1 MTFLNPFVLFGLAA
15 AAIPILLHLL
25 NLRKLKTVEFS
36 TLRFL
41 KELQKTSIRKLKTQQ
56 IILLILRTLIV
67 IFSVLAFSRPTIKST
82 LPSIGTHAK
91 SSIIIVLD
99 NSLSMD
105 ITDEDGNRFSKAKKL
120 TSEILGALEEGDEMA
135 FIPLSSLIKNRKRSF
150 SRNFAWLKEEIDQC
164 SVNPATASLD
174 DGLRAAQGLLD
185 ASLHVN
191 KEIYI
196 LTDLQQQ
203 EIHSL
208 EIDSIKLFDD
218 KTSVFLLPSSESNN
232 SIDQNISID
241 TAIFISRVY
250 AKDKPV
256 ELQTKL
262 YNSSASDAKGIIVSV
277 LFNGERVAQRTVDIG
292 AGSNVHISLQG
303 IPHTTGLI
311 KGEIQIENDV
321 LESDNHRYFSFI
333 ISSAPK
339 VALIG
344 NQLETDFISLSIAPH
359 ASLLKSYSANQS
371 ASVHFEDFDLLILAT
386 TLSQTEMQ
394 RIDAYI
400 QNGGSVL
407 FFPSSTESIAVQQQF
422 FSGMGLGPII
432 FQEFSESNPGICISA
447 DRQHPILQGVFK
459 GFNSESGLGDS
470 PKIIKAL
477 CSQAGQSI
485 ISMQGGSFLNEI
497 RRGEGKAMYCAVPP
511 SPEWSSFPFTGLMPT
526 IIYRSAQYLSA
537 KEVFTLE
544 KTAGQEA
551 IIVIP
556 TKSSASSI
564 FTIID
569 PNGFESD
576 MQAADLPGGMSLQF
590 GKPEITGVYGVFSKD
605 KNPITSLIVNQSSKE
620 GHLIYKNLQESMS
633 ALKKRL
639 NHPESLLL
647 LNKNES
653 IANSVAKARIGTELW
668 RFFILLAL
676 LCAITEMIV
685 AKLAG
690 RKASPVI

>member
-25 NLRKLKTVEFS
+25 NLRKLKTIDFS

-41 KELQKTSIRKLKTQQ
+41 KELQKTSIRKLKAQQ

-91 SSIIIVLD
+91 SSIIVVLD

-105 ITDEDGNRFSKAKKL
+105 ITDEDGNRFSKAKKI

-150 SRNFAWLKEEIDQC
+150 SRNFAWLKEEIDHC
-164 SVNPATASLD
+164 SVNPATASLN

-208 EIDSIKLFDD
+208 ELDSIKLFDD
-218 KTSVFLLPSSESNN
+218 KTSVFLLPSLESKN

-262 YNSSASDAKGIIVSV
+262 YNSSVTDAKGIIVSV

-292 AGSNVHISLQG
+292 AGSYINVSLQG

-459 GFNSESGLGDS
+459 GFNSENGLGDS
-470 PKIIKAL
+470 PKIMKAL
-477 CSQAGQSI
+477 CTQAGQSI

-497 RRGEGKAMYCAVPP
+497 RRGEGKVMYCAVPP
-511 SPEWSSFPFTGLMPT
+511 SPAWSSFPFTGLMPT

-551 IIVIP
+551 IILIP

-564 FTIID
+564 FTIKD
-569 PNGFESD
+569 PNGIESD

-590 GKPEITGVYGVFSKD
+590 GKPEMTGVYGVFSKD

-620 GHLIYKNLQESMS
+620 GHLIYKNVQESMP

-639 NHPESLLL
+639 NYPESLIV
-647 LNKNES
+647 LNKNAS

>member
-25 NLRKLKTVEFS
+25 NLRKLKTIDFS

-41 KELQKTSIRKLKTQQ
+41 KELQKTSIRKLKAQQ

-91 SSIIIVLD
+91 SSIIVVLD

-150 SRNFAWLKEEIDQC
+150 SRNFAWLKEEIDHC
-164 SVNPATASLD
+164 SVNPATATLN

-208 EIDSIKLFDD
+208 ELDSIKLFDD
-218 KTSVFLLPSSESNN
+218 KTSVFLLPSLESKN

-262 YNSSASDAKGIIVSV
+262 YNSSVTDAKGIIVSV

-292 AGSNVHISLQG
+292 AGSYINVSLQG

-359 ASLLKSYSANQS
+359 ASILKSYSANQS
-371 ASVHFEDFDLLILAT
+371 ASVHFEDFDLLILAA

-459 GFNSESGLGDS
+459 GFNSENGLGDS
-470 PKIIKAL
+470 PKIMKAL
-477 CSQAGQSI
+477 CTQAGQSI

-497 RRGEGKAMYCAVPP
+497 RRGEGKVMYCAVPP
-511 SPEWSSFPFTGLMPT
+511 SPAWSSFPFTGLMPT

-551 IIVIP
+551 IILIP

-564 FTIID
+564 FTIKD
-569 PNGFESD
+569 PNGIESD

-590 GKPEITGVYGVFSKD
+590 GKPEMTGVYGVFSKY

-620 GHLIYKNLQESMS
+620 GHLIYKNVQESMP

-639 NHPESLLL
+639 NYPESLIL

>member
-56 IILLILRTLIV
+56 IILLILRTFIV
-67 IFSVLAFSRPTIKST
+67 IFSVLAFSRPTVKST

-150 SRNFAWLKEEIDQC
+150 SRNFAWLKEEIDHC
-164 SVNPATASLD
+164 SVNPATASLN

-208 EIDSIKLFDD
+208 ELDSIKLFDD
-218 KTSVFLLPSSESNN
+218 KTSVFLLPALESKN

-262 YNSSASDAKGIIVSV
+262 YNSSVTDAKGIIVSV

-292 AGSNVHISLQG
+292 AGSYINVSLQG

-344 NQLETDFISLSIAPH
+344 NQLETDFISISIAPH

-400 QNGGSVL
+400 QNGGSVM

-497 RRGEGKAMYCAVPP
+497 RRGEGKVMYCAVPP
-511 SPEWSSFPFTGLMPT
+511 SPAWSSFPFTGLMPT

-551 IIVIP
+551 IILIP

-564 FTIID
+564 FTIKD

-590 GKPEITGVYGVFSKD
+590 GKPEMTGVYGVFSKD

-639 NHPESLLL
+639 NHPESLLV

>member
-25 NLRKLKTVEFS
+25 NLRKLKTIDYS

-41 KELQKTSIRKLKTQQ
+41 KELQKTSIRKLKAQQ

-91 SSIIIVLD
+91 SSIIVVLD

-164 SVNPATASLD
+164 SVNPATASLN

-208 EIDSIKLFDD
+208 ELDSIKLFDD

-262 YNSSASDAKGIIVSV
+262 YNSSARDAKGIIVSV

-292 AGSNVHISLQG
+292 AGSYINVSLQG

-497 RRGEGKAMYCAVPP
+497 RRGEGKVMYCAVPP
-511 SPEWSSFPFTGLMPT
+511 SPAWSSFPFTGLMPT

-551 IIVIP
+551 IILIP

-564 FTIID
+564 FTIKD

-590 GKPEITGVYGVFSKD
+590 GKPEMTGVYGVFSKD

-639 NHPESLLL
+639 NHPESLLV

>member
-25 NLRKLKTVEFS
+25 NLRKLKTIDFS

-41 KELQKTSIRKLKTQQ
+41 KELQKTSIRKLKAQQ

-91 SSIIIVLD
+91 SSIIVVLD

-150 SRNFAWLKEEIDQC
+150 SRNFAWLKEEIDHC
-164 SVNPATASLD
+164 SVNPATATLN

-208 EIDSIKLFDD
+208 ELDSIKLFDD
-218 KTSVFLLPSSESNN
+218 KTSVFLLPSLESKN

-262 YNSSASDAKGIIVSV
+262 YNSSVTDAKGIIVSV
-277 LFNGERVAQRTVDIG
+277 LFNGERGAQRTVDIG
-292 AGSNVHISLQG
+292 AGSYINVSLQG

-344 NQLETDFISLSIAPH
+344 NQLETDFISISIAPH

-400 QNGGSVL
+400 QNGGSVM

-432 FQEFSESNPGICISA
+432 FQEFSESNPGICINA

-470 PKIIKAL
+470 PKIMKAL
-477 CSQAGQSI
+477 CTQAGQSI

-497 RRGEGKAMYCAVPP
+497 RRGEGKVMYCAVPP
-511 SPEWSSFPFTGLMPT
+511 SPAWSSFPFTGLMPT

-551 IIVIP
+551 IILIP

-564 FTIID
+564 FTIKD
-569 PNGFESD
+569 PNGIESD

-590 GKPEITGVYGVFSKD
+590 GKPEMTGVYGVFSKD

-620 GHLIYKNLQESMS
+620 GHLIYKNVQESMP

-639 NHPESLLL
+639 NYPESLIV

>member
-25 NLRKLKTVEFS
+25 NLRKLKTIDFS

-41 KELQKTSIRKLKTQQ
+41 KELQKTSIRKLKAQQ

-91 SSIIIVLD
+91 SSIIVVLD

-150 SRNFAWLKEEIDQC
+150 SRNFAWLKEEIDHC
-164 SVNPATASLD
+164 SVNPATATLN

-208 EIDSIKLFDD
+208 ELDSIKLFDD
-218 KTSVFLLPSSESNN
+218 KTSVFLLPSLESKN

-256 ELQTKL
+256 ELRTKL
-262 YNSSASDAKGIIVSV
+262 YNSSVTDAKGIIVSV

-292 AGSNVHISLQG
+292 AGSYINVSLQG

-333 ISSAPK
+333 ISSAPR

-359 ASLLKSYSANQS
+359 ASILKSYSANQS
-371 ASVHFEDFDLLILAT
+371 ASVHFEDFDLLILAA

-470 PKIIKAL
+470 PKIMKAL
-477 CSQAGQSI
+477 CTQAGQSI

-497 RRGEGKAMYCAVPP
+497 RRGEGKVMYCAVPP
-511 SPEWSSFPFTGLMPT
+511 SPAWSSFPFTGLMPT

-551 IIVIP
+551 IILIP

-564 FTIID
+564 FTIKD
-569 PNGFESD
+569 PNGIESD

-590 GKPEITGVYGVFSKD
+590 GKPEMTGVYGVFSKD

-620 GHLIYKNLQESMS
+620 GHLIYKNVQESMP

-639 NHPESLLL
+639 NYPESLIV

>member
-67 IFSVLAFSRPTIKST
+67 IFSVLAFSRPTVKST

-164 SVNPATASLD
+164 SVNPATASLN

-208 EIDSIKLFDD
+208 ELDSIKLFDD

-262 YNSSASDAKGIIVSV
+262 YNSSVSDAKGIIVSV

-292 AGSNVHISLQG
+292 AGSNVNISLQG

-497 RRGEGKAMYCAVPP
+497 RRGEGKVMYCAVPP
-511 SPEWSSFPFTGLMPT
+511 SPAWSSFPFTGLMPT

-551 IIVIP
+551 IILIP

-564 FTIID
+564 FTIKD

-590 GKPEITGVYGVFSKD
+590 GKPEMTGVYGVFSKD

-620 GHLIYKNLQESMS
+620 GHLIYKNVQESMP

-639 NHPESLLL
+639 NYPESLIV

>member
-25 NLRKLKTVEFS
+25 NLRKLKTIDFS

-41 KELQKTSIRKLKTQQ
+41 KELQKTSIRKLKAQQ

-91 SSIIIVLD
+91 SSIIVVLD

-150 SRNFAWLKEEIDQC
+150 SRNFAWLKEEIDHC
-164 SVNPATASLD
+164 SVNPATATLN

-208 EIDSIKLFDD
+208 ELDSIKLFDD
-218 KTSVFLLPSSESNN
+218 KTSVFLLPSLESKN

-262 YNSSASDAKGIIVSV
+262 YNSSVTDAKGIIVSV

-292 AGSNVHISLQG
+292 AGSYINVSLQG

-359 ASLLKSYSANQS
+359 ASILKSYSANQS
-371 ASVHFEDFDLLILAT
+371 ASVHFEDFDLLILAA

-459 GFNSESGLGDS
+459 GFNSENGLGDS
-470 PKIIKAL
+470 PKIMKAL
-477 CSQAGQSI
+477 CTQAGQSI

-497 RRGEGKAMYCAVPP
+497 RRGEGKVMYCAVPP
-511 SPEWSSFPFTGLMPT
+511 SPAWSSFPFTGLMPT

-551 IIVIP
+551 IILIP

-564 FTIID
+564 FTIKD
-569 PNGFESD
+569 PNGIESD

-590 GKPEITGVYGVFSKD
+590 GKPEMTGVYGVFSKD

-620 GHLIYKNLQESMS
+620 GHLIYKNVQESMP

-639 NHPESLLL
+639 NYPESLIV
-647 LNKNES
+647 LNKNAS

>member
-25 NLRKLKTVEFS
+25 NLRKLKTIDFS

-41 KELQKTSIRKLKTQQ
+41 KELQKTSIRKLKAQQ

-91 SSIIIVLD
+91 SSIIVVLD

-150 SRNFAWLKEEIDQC
+150 SRNFAWLKEEIDHC
-164 SVNPATASLD
+164 SVNPATASLN

-208 EIDSIKLFDD
+208 ELDSIKLFDD
-218 KTSVFLLPSSESNN
+218 KTSVFLLPSLESKN

-262 YNSSASDAKGIIVSV
+262 YNSSVTDAKGIIVSV

-292 AGSNVHISLQG
+292 AGSNVNISLQG

-371 ASVHFEDFDLLILAT
+371 ASVHFEDFDLLILAA

-497 RRGEGKAMYCAVPP
+497 RRGEGKVMYCAVPP
-511 SPEWSSFPFTGLMPT
+511 SPAWSSFPFTGLMPT

-551 IIVIP
+551 IILIP

-564 FTIID
+564 FTIKD

-590 GKPEITGVYGVFSKD
+590 GKPEMTGVYGVFSKD

-639 NHPESLLL
+639 NHPESLLV

>member
-91 SSIIIVLD
+91 SSIIVVLD

-174 DGLRAAQGLLD
+174 DGLRSAQGLLD

-277 LFNGERVAQRTVDIG
+277 LFNGERVAQRTVDIA

-564 FTIID
+564 FTIKD

-590 GKPEITGVYGVFSKD
+590 GKPEMTGVYGVFSKD

-676 LCAITEMIV
+676 FCAITEMIV

>member
-25 NLRKLKTVEFS
+25 NLRKLKTIDFS

-41 KELQKTSIRKLKTQQ
+41 KELQKTSIRKLKAQQ

-91 SSIIIVLD
+91 SSIIVVLD

-150 SRNFAWLKEEIDQC
+150 SRNFAWLKEEIDHC
-164 SVNPATASLD
+164 SVNPATASLN

-208 EIDSIKLFDD
+208 ELDSIKLFDD

-262 YNSSASDAKGIIVSV
+262 YNSSVTDAKGIIVSV

-292 AGSNVHISLQG
+292 AGSYINVSLQG

-344 NQLETDFISLSIAPH
+344 NQLETDFISISIAPH

-477 CSQAGQSI
+477 CTQAGQSI

-497 RRGEGKAMYCAVPP
+497 RRGEGKVMYCAVPP
-511 SPEWSSFPFTGLMPT
+511 SPAWSSFPFTGLMPT

-551 IIVIP
+551 IILIP

-564 FTIID
+564 FTIKD

-590 GKPEITGVYGVFSKD
+590 GKPEMTGVYGVFSKD

-620 GHLIYKNLQESMS
+620 GHLIYKNVQESMP

-639 NHPESLLL
+639 NYPESLIV

>member
-25 NLRKLKTVEFS
+25 NLRKLKTIDFS

-41 KELQKTSIRKLKTQQ
+41 KELQKTSIRKLKAQQ

-91 SSIIIVLD
+91 SSIIVVLD

-150 SRNFAWLKEEIDQC
+150 SRNFAWLKEEIDHC
-164 SVNPATASLD
+164 SVNPATASLN

-208 EIDSIKLFDD
+208 ELDSIKLFDD

-292 AGSNVHISLQG
+292 AGSYINVSLQG

-497 RRGEGKAMYCAVPP
+497 RRGEGKVMYCAVPP
-511 SPEWSSFPFTGLMPT
+511 SPAWSSFPFTGLMPT

-551 IIVIP
+551 IILIP

-564 FTIID
+564 FTIKD

-590 GKPEITGVYGVFSKD
+590 GKPEMTGVYGVFSKD

-620 GHLIYKNLQESMS
+620 GHLIYKNVQESMP

-639 NHPESLLL
+639 NYPESLIV

>member
-25 NLRKLKTVEFS
+25 NLRKLKTIDFS

-41 KELQKTSIRKLKTQQ
+41 KELQKTSIRKLKAQQ

-91 SSIIIVLD
+91 SSIIVVLD

-150 SRNFAWLKEEIDQC
+150 SRNFAWLKEEIDHC
-164 SVNPATASLD
+164 SVNPATATLN

-185 ASLHVN
+185 ASLHIN

-208 EIDSIKLFDD
+208 ELDSIKLFDD
-218 KTSVFLLPSSESNN
+218 KTSVFLLPSLESKN

-262 YNSSASDAKGIIVSV
+262 YNSSVTDAKGIIVSV

-292 AGSNVHISLQG
+292 AGSYINVSLQG

-333 ISSAPK
+333 ISSAPR

-359 ASLLKSYSANQS
+359 ASILKSYSANQS

-470 PKIIKAL
+470 PKIMKAL
-477 CSQAGQSI
+477 CTQAGQSI

-497 RRGEGKAMYCAVPP
+497 RRGEGKVMYCAVPP
-511 SPEWSSFPFTGLMPT
+511 SPAWSSFPFTGLMPT

-551 IIVIP
+551 IILIP

-564 FTIID
+564 FTIKD
-569 PNGFESD
+569 PNGIESD

-590 GKPEITGVYGVFSKD
+590 GKPEMTGVYGVFSKD

-620 GHLIYKNLQESMS
+620 GHLIYKNVQESMP

-639 NHPESLLL
+639 NYPESLIV

>member
-25 NLRKLKTVEFS
+25 NLRKLKTMDFS

-120 TSEILGALEEGDEMA
+120 TSEILGALEEGDELA

-174 DGLRAAQGLLD
+174 DGLRAAQGLFD

-196 LTDLQQQ
+196 FTDLQQQ
-203 EIHSL
+203 EIHSIEL
-208 EIDSIKLFDD
+208 DSIKLFDD

-262 YNSSASDAKGIIVSV
+262 YNSSVSDAKGIIVSV

-292 AGSNVHISLQG
+292 AGSYVNISLQG
-303 IPHTTGLI
+303 IPRTTGLI

-344 NQLETDFISLSIAPH
+344 SQVETDFMSLSIAPH

-371 ASVHFEDFDLLILAT
+371 ASIHFEDFDILMLST

-422 FSGMGLGPII
+422 FLSIGLGPTI

-526 IIYRSAQYLSA
+526 IIYRAAQYLSA

-544 KTAGQEA
+544 KNAGQEA
-551 IIVIP
+551 IILIP
-556 TKSSASSI
+556 NKSSASSI
-564 FTIID
+564 FTVKD

-590 GKPEITGVYGVFSKD
+590 GKPEMTGVYGVFSKD

-620 GHLIYKNLQESMS
+620 GHLIYKNPQESMV

-639 NHPESLLL
+639 NHPESLLV

-668 RFFILLAL
+668 RFFLLLAL

-690 RKASPVI
+690 RKASQVV

>member
-67 IFSVLAFSRPTIKST
+67 IFSVLAFSRPTVKST

-105 ITDEDGNRFSKAKKL
+105 ITDEDGNRFTKAKKL

-135 FIPLSSLIKNRKRSF
+135 FIPLSSLIRNRKRSF

-164 SVNPATASLD
+164 SVNPATVSLN

-208 EIDSIKLFDD
+208 ELDSIKLFDD

-292 AGSNVHISLQG
+292 AGSNVNISLQG

-344 NQLETDFISLSIAPH
+344 NQLETDFISISIAPH

-485 ISMQGGSFLNEI
+485 ISMQGGSFLNEM
-497 RRGEGKAMYCAVPP
+497 RRGDGKAMYCAVPP
-511 SPEWSSFPFTGLMPT
+511 SPAWSSFPFTGLMPT

-564 FTIID
+564 FTIKD

-590 GKPEITGVYGVFSKD
+590 GKPEMTGVYGVFSKD

-639 NHPESLLL
+639 NHPESLLV

>member
-67 IFSVLAFSRPTIKST
+67 IFSVLAFSRPTVKST

-164 SVNPATASLD
+164 SVNPATASLN

-208 EIDSIKLFDD
+208 ELDSIKLFDD

-262 YNSSASDAKGIIVSV
+262 YNSSVSDAKGIIVSV

-292 AGSNVHISLQG
+292 AGSNVNISLQG

-344 NQLETDFISLSIAPH
+344 NQLETDFISISIAPH

-497 RRGEGKAMYCAVPP
+497 RRGEGKVMYCAVPP
-511 SPEWSSFPFTGLMPT
+511 SPAWSSFPFTGLMPT

-551 IIVIP
+551 IILIP

-564 FTIID
+564 FTIKD

-590 GKPEITGVYGVFSKD
+590 GKPEMTGVYGVFSKD

-639 NHPESLLL
+639 NHPESLLV

>member
-25 NLRKLKTVEFS
+25 NLRKLKTIDFS

-41 KELQKTSIRKLKTQQ
+41 KELQKTSIRKLKAQQ

-91 SSIIIVLD
+91 SSIIVVLD

-150 SRNFAWLKEEIDQC
+150 SRNFAWLKEEIDHC
-164 SVNPATASLD
+164 SVNPATATLN

-208 EIDSIKLFDD
+208 ELDSIKLFDD
-218 KTSVFLLPSSESNN
+218 KTSVFLLPSLESKN

-262 YNSSASDAKGIIVSV
+262 YNSSVTDAKGIIVSV

-292 AGSNVHISLQG
+292 AGSYINVSLQG

-371 ASVHFEDFDLLILAT
+371 ASVHFEDFDLLILAA

-470 PKIIKAL
+470 PKIMKAL
-477 CSQAGQSI
+477 CTQAGQSI

-497 RRGEGKAMYCAVPP
+497 RRGEGKVMYCAVPP
-511 SPEWSSFPFTGLMPT
+511 SPAWSSFPFTGLMPT

-551 IIVIP
+551 IILIP

-564 FTIID
+564 FTIKD
-569 PNGFESD
+569 PNGIESD

-590 GKPEITGVYGVFSKD
+590 GKPEMTGVYGVFSKY

-620 GHLIYKNLQESMS
+620 GHLIYKNVQESMP

-639 NHPESLLL
+639 NYPESLIL

>member
-25 NLRKLKTVEFS
+25 NLRKLKTIDFS

-41 KELQKTSIRKLKTQQ
+41 KELQKTSIRKLKAQQ

-91 SSIIIVLD
+91 SSIIVVLD

-150 SRNFAWLKEEIDQC
+150 SRNFAWLKEEIDHC
-164 SVNPATASLD
+164 SVNPATASLN

-208 EIDSIKLFDD
+208 ELDSIKLFDD
-218 KTSVFLLPSSESNN
+218 KTSVFLLPSLESKN

-262 YNSSASDAKGIIVSV
+262 YNSSVTDAKGIIVSV

-292 AGSNVHISLQG
+292 AGSYINVSLQG

-371 ASVHFEDFDLLILAT
+371 ASVHFEDFDLLILAA

-459 GFNSESGLGDS
+459 GFNSENGLGDS
-470 PKIIKAL
+470 PKIMKAL
-477 CSQAGQSI
+477 CTQAGQSI

-497 RRGEGKAMYCAVPP
+497 RRGEGKVMYCAVPP
-511 SPEWSSFPFTGLMPT
+511 SPAWSSFPFTGLMPT

-551 IIVIP
+551 IILIP

-564 FTIID
+564 FTIKD
-569 PNGFESD
+569 PNGIESD

-590 GKPEITGVYGVFSKD
+590 GKPGMTGVYGVFSKD

-620 GHLIYKNLQESMS
+620 GHLIYKNVQESMP

-639 NHPESLLL
+639 NYPESLIV
-647 LNKNES
+647 LNKNAS

>member
-25 NLRKLKTVEFS
+25 NLRKLKTIDFS

-41 KELQKTSIRKLKTQQ
+41 KELQKTSIRKLKAQQ

-91 SSIIIVLD
+91 SSIIVVLD

-150 SRNFAWLKEEIDQC
+150 SRNFAWLKEEIDHC
-164 SVNPATASLD
+164 SVNPATASLN

-208 EIDSIKLFDD
+208 ELDSIKLFDD

-262 YNSSASDAKGIIVSV
+262 YNSSVSDAKGIIVSV
-277 LFNGERVAQRTVDIG
+277 LFNGERGAQRTVDIG
-292 AGSNVHISLQG
+292 AGSYINVSLQG

-344 NQLETDFISLSIAPH
+344 NQLETDFISISIAPH

-371 ASVHFEDFDLLILAT
+371 ASVHFEDFDLLILAA

-497 RRGEGKAMYCAVPP
+497 RRGEGKVMYCAVPP
-511 SPEWSSFPFTGLMPT
+511 SPAWSSFPFTGLMPT

-551 IIVIP
+551 IILIP

-564 FTIID
+564 FTIKD
-569 PNGFESD
+569 PNGIESD

-590 GKPEITGVYGVFSKD
+590 GKPEMTGVYGVFSKD

-639 NHPESLLL
+639 NHPESLLV

>member
-164 SVNPATASLD
+164 SVNPATVSLN

-277 LFNGERVAQRTVDIG
+277 LFNGERVAQRTVDIA
-292 AGSNVHISLQG
+292 AGSNVNISLQG

-576 MQAADLPGGMSLQF
+576 MQAADLTGGMSLQF

>member
-25 NLRKLKTVEFS
+25 NLRKLKTIDFS

-41 KELQKTSIRKLKTQQ
+41 KELQKTSIRKLKAQQ

-91 SSIIIVLD
+91 SSIIVVLD

-150 SRNFAWLKEEIDQC
+150 SRNFAWLKEEIDHC
-164 SVNPATASLD
+164 SVNPATATLN

-208 EIDSIKLFDD
+208 ELDSIKLFDD
-218 KTSVFLLPSSESNN
+218 KTSVFLLPSLESKN

-262 YNSSASDAKGIIVSV
+262 YNSSVTDAKGIIVSV

-292 AGSNVHISLQG
+292 AGSYINVSLQG

-333 ISSAPK
+333 ISSAPR

-470 PKIIKAL
+470 PKIMKAL
-477 CSQAGQSI
+477 CTQAGQSI

-497 RRGEGKAMYCAVPP
+497 RRGEGKVMYCAVPP
-511 SPEWSSFPFTGLMPT
+511 SPAWSSFPFTGLMPT

-551 IIVIP
+551 IILIP

-564 FTIID
+564 FTIKD
-569 PNGFESD
+569 PNGIESD

-590 GKPEITGVYGVFSKD
+590 GKPEMTGVYGVFSKD

-620 GHLIYKNLQESMS
+620 GHLIYKNVQESMP
-633 ALKKRL
+633 AFKKRL
-639 NHPESLLL
+639 NYPESLIV

>member
-25 NLRKLKTVEFS
+25 NLRKLKTIDFS

-41 KELQKTSIRKLKTQQ
+41 KELQKTSIRKLKAQQ

-91 SSIIIVLD
+91 SSIIVVLD

-150 SRNFAWLKEEIDQC
+150 SRNFAWLKEEIDHC
-164 SVNPATASLD
+164 SVNPATATLN

-208 EIDSIKLFDD
+208 ELDSIKLFDD
-218 KTSVFLLPSSESNN
+218 KTSVFLLPSLESKN

-262 YNSSASDAKGIIVSV
+262 YNSSVTDAKGIIVSV

-292 AGSNVHISLQG
+292 AGSYINVSLQG

-333 ISSAPK
+333 ISSAPR

-470 PKIIKAL
+470 PKIMKAL
-477 CSQAGQSI
+477 CTQAGQSI

-497 RRGEGKAMYCAVPP
+497 RRGEGKVMYCAVPP
-511 SPEWSSFPFTGLMPT
+511 SPAWSSFPFTGLMPT

-551 IIVIP
+551 IILIP

-564 FTIID
+564 FTIKD
-569 PNGFESD
+569 PNGIESD

-590 GKPEITGVYGVFSKD
+590 GKPEMTGVYGVFSKD

-620 GHLIYKNLQESMS
+620 GHLIYKNVQESMP

-639 NHPESLLL
+639 NYPESLIV

>member
-25 NLRKLKTVEFS
+25 NLRKLKTIDFS

-41 KELQKTSIRKLKTQQ
+41 KELQKTSIRKLKAQQ

-91 SSIIIVLD
+91 SSIIVVLD

-150 SRNFAWLKEEIDQC
+150 SRNFAWLKEEIDHC
-164 SVNPATASLD
+164 SVNPATATLN

-185 ASLHVN
+185 ASLHIN

-208 EIDSIKLFDD
+208 ELDSIKLFDD
-218 KTSVFLLPSSESNN
+218 KTSVFLLPSLESKN

-262 YNSSASDAKGIIVSV
+262 YNSSVTDAKGIIVSV

-292 AGSNVHISLQG
+292 AGSYINVSLQG

-333 ISSAPK
+333 ISSAPR

-344 NQLETDFISLSIAPH
+344 NQVETDFISLSIAPH

-470 PKIIKAL
+470 PKIMKAL
-477 CSQAGQSI
+477 CTQAGQSI

-497 RRGEGKAMYCAVPP
+497 RRGEGKVMYCAVPP
-511 SPEWSSFPFTGLMPT
+511 SPAWSSFPFTGLMPT

-551 IIVIP
+551 IILIP

-564 FTIID
+564 FTIKD
-569 PNGFESD
+569 PNGIESD

-590 GKPEITGVYGVFSKD
+590 GKPEMTGVYGVFSKD

-620 GHLIYKNLQESMS
+620 GHLIYKNVQESMP

-639 NHPESLLL
+639 NYPESLIV

>member
-25 NLRKLKTVEFS
+25 NLRKLKTIDFS

-41 KELQKTSIRKLKTQQ
+41 KELQKTSIRKLKAQQ

-91 SSIIIVLD
+91 SSIIVVLD

-150 SRNFAWLKEEIDQC
+150 SRNFAWLKEEIDHC
-164 SVNPATASLD
+164 SVNPATASLN

-208 EIDSIKLFDD
+208 ELDSIKLFDD
-218 KTSVFLLPSSESNN
+218 KTSVFLLPSLESKN

-262 YNSSASDAKGIIVSV
+262 YNSSVTDAKGIIVSV
-277 LFNGERVAQRTVDIG
+277 LFNGERVAQRTIDIG
-292 AGSNVHISLQG
+292 AGSYINVSLQG

-344 NQLETDFISLSIAPH
+344 NQIETDFISLSIAPH

-371 ASVHFEDFDLLILAT
+371 ASVHFEDFDLLILAA

-470 PKIIKAL
+470 PKIMKAL
-477 CSQAGQSI
+477 CTQAGQSI

-497 RRGEGKAMYCAVPP
+497 RRGEGKVMYCAVPP
-511 SPEWSSFPFTGLMPT
+511 SPAWSSFPFTGLMPT

-551 IIVIP
+551 IILIP

-564 FTIID
+564 FTIKD
-569 PNGFESD
+569 PNGIESD

-590 GKPEITGVYGVFSKD
+590 GKPEMTGVYGVFSKD

-620 GHLIYKNLQESMS
+620 GHLIYKNVQESMP

-639 NHPESLLL
+639 NYPESLIV
-647 LNKNES
+647 LNKNAS

>member
-67 IFSVLAFSRPTIKST
+67 IFSVLAFSRPTVKST

-164 SVNPATASLD
+164 SVNPATASLN

-208 EIDSIKLFDD
+208 ELDSIKLFDD

-292 AGSNVHISLQG
+292 AGSNVNISLQG

-344 NQLETDFISLSIAPH
+344 NQLETDFISISIAPH

-497 RRGEGKAMYCAVPP
+497 RRGEGKVMYCAVPP
-511 SPEWSSFPFTGLMPT
+511 SPAWSSFPFTGLMPT

-551 IIVIP
+551 IILIP

-564 FTIID
+564 FTIKD

-590 GKPEITGVYGVFSKD
+590 GKPEMTGVYGVFSKD

-639 NHPESLLL
+639 NHPESLLV

>member
-1 MTFLNPFVLFGLAA
+1 MTFLNPFILFGLAA

-25 NLRKLKTVEFS
+25 NLRKLKTIDFS

-41 KELQKTSIRKLKTQQ
+41 KELQKTSIRKLKAQQ

-91 SSIIIVLD
+91 SSIIVVLD

-150 SRNFAWLKEEIDQC
+150 SRNFAWLKEEIDHC
-164 SVNPATASLD
+164 SVNPATASLN

-208 EIDSIKLFDD
+208 ELDSIKLFDD
-218 KTSVFLLPSSESNN
+218 KTSVFLLPSLESKN

-262 YNSSASDAKGIIVSV
+262 YNSSVSDAKGIIVSV

-292 AGSNVHISLQG
+292 AGSYVNVSLQG

-371 ASVHFEDFDLLILAT
+371 ASVHFEDFDILILAT

-477 CSQAGQSI
+477 CTQAGQSI

-497 RRGEGKAMYCAVPP
+497 RRGEGKVMYCAVPP
-511 SPEWSSFPFTGLMPT
+511 SPAWSSFPFTGLMPT

-551 IIVIP
+551 IILIP

-564 FTIID
+564 FTIKD

-590 GKPEITGVYGVFSKD
+590 GKPDMTGVYGVFSKD
-605 KNPITSLIVNQSSKE
+605 KNPITSLIVNQSSQE
-620 GHLIYKNLQESMS
+620 GHLLYKSPQESLS

-639 NHPESLLL
+639 NHPESLLV

-690 RKASPVI
+690 RKASAVI

>member
-25 NLRKLKTVEFS
+25 NLRKLKTIDFS

-41 KELQKTSIRKLKTQQ
+41 KELQKTSIRKLKAQQ

-91 SSIIIVLD
+91 SSIIVVLD

-150 SRNFAWLKEEIDQC
+150 SRNFAWLKEEIDHC
-164 SVNPATASLD
+164 SVNPATASLN

-208 EIDSIKLFDD
+208 ELDSIKLFDD

-292 AGSNVHISLQG
+292 AGSYINVSLQG

-371 ASVHFEDFDLLILAT
+371 ASVHFEDFDLLILAA

-470 PKIIKAL
+470 PKIMKAL
-477 CSQAGQSI
+477 CTQAGQSI

-497 RRGEGKAMYCAVPP
+497 RRGEGKVMYCAVPP
-511 SPEWSSFPFTGLMPT
+511 SPAWSSFPFTGLMPT

-551 IIVIP
+551 IILIP

-564 FTIID
+564 FTIKD
-569 PNGFESD
+569 PNGIESD

-590 GKPEITGVYGVFSKD
+590 GKPEMTGVYGVFSKD

-639 NHPESLLL
+639 NHPESLLV

>member
-25 NLRKLKTVEFS
+25 NLRKLKTIDFS

-41 KELQKTSIRKLKTQQ
+41 KELQKTSIRKLKAQQ

-91 SSIIIVLD
+91 SSIIVVLD

-164 SVNPATASLD
+164 SVNPATASLN

-208 EIDSIKLFDD
+208 ELDSIKLFDD

-262 YNSSASDAKGIIVSV
+262 YNSSVSDAKGIIVSV
-277 LFNGERVAQRTVDIG
+277 LFNGERGAQRTVDIG
-292 AGSNVHISLQG
+292 AGSYINVSLQG

-470 PKIIKAL
+470 PKIMKAL
-477 CSQAGQSI
+477 CTQAGQSI

-497 RRGEGKAMYCAVPP
+497 RRGEGKVMYCAVPP
-511 SPEWSSFPFTGLMPT
+511 SPAWSSFPFTGLMPT

-551 IIVIP
+551 IILIP

-564 FTIID
+564 FTIKD
-569 PNGFESD
+569 PNGIESD

-590 GKPEITGVYGVFSKD
+590 GKPEMTGVYGVFSKD

-620 GHLIYKNLQESMS
+620 GHLIYKNVQESMP

-639 NHPESLLL
+639 NYPESLIL

>member
-25 NLRKLKTVEFS
+25 NLRKLKTIDFS

-41 KELQKTSIRKLKTQQ
+41 KELQKTSIRKLKAQQ

-91 SSIIIVLD
+91 SSIIVVLD

-164 SVNPATASLD
+164 SVNPATASLN

-208 EIDSIKLFDD
+208 ELDSIKLFDD
-218 KTSVFLLPSSESNN
+218 KTSVFLLPSLESKN

-262 YNSSASDAKGIIVSV
+262 YNSSVTDAKGIIVSV

-292 AGSNVHISLQG
+292 AGSYINVSLQG

-432 FQEFSESNPGICISA
+432 FQEFSESNPGICINA

-470 PKIIKAL
+470 PKIMKAL
-477 CSQAGQSI
+477 CTQAGQSI

-497 RRGEGKAMYCAVPP
+497 RRGEGKVMYCAVPP
-511 SPEWSSFPFTGLMPT
+511 SPAWSSFPFTGLMPT

-551 IIVIP
+551 IILIP

-564 FTIID
+564 FTIKD
-569 PNGFESD
+569 PNGIESD

-590 GKPEITGVYGVFSKD
+590 GKPEMTGVYGVFSKD

-620 GHLIYKNLQESMS
+620 GHLIYKNVQESMP

-639 NHPESLLL
+639 NYPESLIV

>member
-25 NLRKLKTVEFS
+25 NLRKLKTIDFS

-41 KELQKTSIRKLKTQQ
+41 KELQKTSIRKLKAQQ

-91 SSIIIVLD
+91 SSIIVVLD

-150 SRNFAWLKEEIDQC
+150 SRNFAWLKEEIDHC
-164 SVNPATASLD
+164 SVNPATATLN

-208 EIDSIKLFDD
+208 ELDSIKLFDD
-218 KTSVFLLPSSESNN
+218 KTSVFLLPSLESKN

-262 YNSSASDAKGIIVSV
+262 YNSSVTDAKGIIVSV

-292 AGSNVHISLQG
+292 AGSYINVSLQG

-359 ASLLKSYSANQS
+359 ASILKSYSANQS
-371 ASVHFEDFDLLILAT
+371 ASVHFEDFDLLILAA

-470 PKIIKAL
+470 PKIMKAL
-477 CSQAGQSI
+477 CTQAGQSI

-497 RRGEGKAMYCAVPP
+497 RRGEGKVMYCAVPP
-511 SPEWSSFPFTGLMPT
+511 SPAWSSFPFTGLMPT

-551 IIVIP
+551 IILIP

-564 FTIID
+564 FTIKD
-569 PNGFESD
+569 PNGIESD

-590 GKPEITGVYGVFSKD
+590 GKPEMTGVYGVFSKD

-620 GHLIYKNLQESMS
+620 GHLIYKNVQESMP

-639 NHPESLLL
+639 NYPESLIM

>member
-25 NLRKLKTVEFS
+25 NLRKLKTIDFS

-41 KELQKTSIRKLKTQQ
+41 KELQKTSIRKLKAQQ

-91 SSIIIVLD
+91 SSIIVVLD

-150 SRNFAWLKEEIDQC
+150 SRNFAWLKEEIDHC
-164 SVNPATASLD
+164 SVNPATASLN

-208 EIDSIKLFDD
+208 ELDSIKLFDD
-218 KTSVFLLPSSESNN
+218 KTSVFLLPSLESKN

-262 YNSSASDAKGIIVSV
+262 YNSSVTDAKGIIVSV

-292 AGSNVHISLQG
+292 AGSYINVSLQG

-359 ASLLKSYSANQS
+359 ASILKSYSANQS

-470 PKIIKAL
+470 PKIMKAL
-477 CSQAGQSI
+477 CTQAGQSI

-497 RRGEGKAMYCAVPP
+497 RRGEGKVMYCAVPP
-511 SPEWSSFPFTGLMPT
+511 SPAWSSFPFTGLMPT

-551 IIVIP
+551 IILIP

-564 FTIID
+564 FTIKD

-590 GKPEITGVYGVFSKD
+590 GKPEMTGVYGVFSKD

-639 NHPESLLL
+639 NHPESLLV

>member
-1 MTFLNPFVLFGLAA
+1 MTFLNPFILFGLAA

-25 NLRKLKTVEFS
+25 NLRKLKTIDFS

-41 KELQKTSIRKLKTQQ
+41 KELQKTSIRKLKAQQ

-91 SSIIIVLD
+91 SSIIVVLD

-150 SRNFAWLKEEIDQC
+150 SRNFAWLKEEIDHC
-164 SVNPATASLD
+164 SVNPATASLN

-208 EIDSIKLFDD
+208 ELDSIILFDD
-218 KTSVFLLPSSESNN
+218 KTSVFLLPSLESKN

-262 YNSSASDAKGIIVSV
+262 YNSSVSDAKGIIVSV

-292 AGSNVHISLQG
+292 AGSYVNVSLQG

-371 ASVHFEDFDLLILAT
+371 ASVHFEDFDILILAT

-477 CSQAGQSI
+477 CTQAGQSI

-497 RRGEGKAMYCAVPP
+497 RRGEGKVMYCAVPP
-511 SPEWSSFPFTGLMPT
+511 SPAWSSFPFTGLMPT

-551 IIVIP
+551 IILIP

-564 FTIID
+564 FTIKD

-590 GKPEITGVYGVFSKD
+590 GKPDMTGVYGVFSKD
-605 KNPITSLIVNQSSKE
+605 KNPITSLIVNQSSQE
-620 GHLIYKNLQESMS
+620 GHLLYKSPQESLS

-639 NHPESLLL
+639 NHPESLLV

-690 RKASPVI
+690 RKASAVI

>member
-15 AAIPILLHLL
+15 AAIPILLHFL

-91 SSIIIVLD
+91 SSIIVVLD

-164 SVNPATASLD
+164 SVNPATASLN

-208 EIDSIKLFDD
+208 ELDSIKLFDD

-262 YNSSASDAKGIIVSV
+262 YNSSVSDAKGIIVSV
-277 LFNGERVAQRTVDIG
+277 LFNGERGAQRTVDIG
-292 AGSNVHISLQG
+292 AGSYINVSLQG

-344 NQLETDFISLSIAPH
+344 NQLETDFISISIAPH

-497 RRGEGKAMYCAVPP
+497 RRGEGKVMYCAVPP
-511 SPEWSSFPFTGLMPT
+511 SPAWSSFPFTGLMPT

-551 IIVIP
+551 IILIP

-564 FTIID
+564 FTIKD
-569 PNGFESD
+569 PNGIESD

-590 GKPEITGVYGVFSKD
+590 GKPEMTGVYGVFSKD

-639 NHPESLLL
+639 NHPESLLV

>member
-25 NLRKLKTVEFS
+25 NLRKLKTIDFS

-41 KELQKTSIRKLKTQQ
+41 KELQKTSIRKLKAQQ

-91 SSIIIVLD
+91 SSIIVVLD

-150 SRNFAWLKEEIDQC
+150 SRNFAWLKEEIDHC
-164 SVNPATASLD
+164 SVNPATATLN

-208 EIDSIKLFDD
+208 ELDSIKLFDD
-218 KTSVFLLPSSESNN
+218 KTSVFLLPSLESKN

-262 YNSSASDAKGIIVSV
+262 YNSSVTDAKGIIVSV

-292 AGSNVHISLQG
+292 AGSYINVSLQG

-359 ASLLKSYSANQS
+359 ASILKSYSANQS
-371 ASVHFEDFDLLILAT
+371 ASVHFEDFDLLILAA

-470 PKIIKAL
+470 PKIMKAL
-477 CSQAGQSI
+477 CTQAGQSI

-497 RRGEGKAMYCAVPP
+497 RRGEGKVMYCAVPP
-511 SPEWSSFPFTGLMPT
+511 SPAWSSFPFTGLMPT

-551 IIVIP
+551 IILIP

-564 FTIID
+564 FTIKD
-569 PNGFESD
+569 PNGIESD

-590 GKPEITGVYGVFSKD
+590 GKPEMTGVYGVFSKD

-620 GHLIYKNLQESMS
+620 GHLIYKNVQESMP

-639 NHPESLLL
+639 NYPESLIV

>member
-67 IFSVLAFSRPTIKST
+67 IFSVLAFSRPTVKST

-164 SVNPATASLD
+164 SVNPATASLN

-208 EIDSIKLFDD
+208 ELDSIKLFDD

-262 YNSSASDAKGIIVSV
+262 YNSSVSDAKGIIVSV

-292 AGSNVHISLQG
+292 AGSNVNISLQG

-344 NQLETDFISLSIAPH
+344 NQLETDFISISIAPH

-497 RRGEGKAMYCAVPP
+497 RRGEGKVMYCAVPP
-511 SPEWSSFPFTGLMPT
+511 SPAWSSFPFTGLMPT

-551 IIVIP
+551 IILIP

-564 FTIID
+564 FTIKD
-569 PNGFESD
+569 PNGIESD

-590 GKPEITGVYGVFSKD
+590 GKPEMTGVYGVFSKD

-639 NHPESLLL
+639 NHPESLLV

>member
-1 MTFLNPFVLFGLAA
+1 MTFLNPFILFGLAA

-25 NLRKLKTVEFS
+25 NLRKLKTIDFS

-41 KELQKTSIRKLKTQQ
+41 KELQKTSIRKLKAQQ

-91 SSIIIVLD
+91 SSIIVVLD

-150 SRNFAWLKEEIDQC
+150 SRNFAWLKEEIDHC
-164 SVNPATASLD
+164 SVNPATASLN

-208 EIDSIKLFDD
+208 ELDSIKLFDD
-218 KTSVFLLPSSESNN
+218 KTSIFLLPSLESKN

-262 YNSSASDAKGIIVSV
+262 YNSSVSDAKGIIVSV

-292 AGSNVHISLQG
+292 AGSYVHVSLQG

-344 NQLETDFISLSIAPH
+344 NQLETDFISLSIATH

-371 ASVHFEDFDLLILAT
+371 ASIHFEDFDILILAT

-477 CSQAGQSI
+477 CTQAGQSI

-497 RRGEGKAMYCAVPP
+497 RRGEGKVMYCAVPP
-511 SPEWSSFPFTGLMPT
+511 SPAWSSFPFTGLMPT

-551 IIVIP
+551 IILIP

-564 FTIID
+564 FTIKD

-590 GKPEITGVYGVFSKD
+590 GKPEMTGVYGVFSKD
-605 KNPITSLIVNQSSKE
+605 KNPITSLIVNQSSQE
-620 GHLIYKNLQESMS
+620 GHLLYKSPQESLS

-639 NHPESLLL
+639 NHPESLLV

-690 RKASPVI
+690 RKASAVI

>member
-25 NLRKLKTVEFS
+25 NLRKLKTIDFS

-41 KELQKTSIRKLKTQQ
+41 KELQKTSIRKLKAQQ

-91 SSIIIVLD
+91 SSIIVVLD

-150 SRNFAWLKEEIDQC
+150 SRNFAWLKEEIDHC
-164 SVNPATASLD
+164 SVNPATASLN

-208 EIDSIKLFDD
+208 ELDSIKLFDD
-218 KTSVFLLPSSESNN
+218 KTSVFLLPSLESKN

-262 YNSSASDAKGIIVSV
+262 YNSSVTDAKGIIVSV

-292 AGSNVHISLQG
+292 AGSYINVSLQG

-371 ASVHFEDFDLLILAT
+371 ASVHFEDFDLLILAA

-470 PKIIKAL
+470 PKIMKAL
-477 CSQAGQSI
+477 CTQAGQSI

-497 RRGEGKAMYCAVPP
+497 RRGEGKVMYCAVPP
-511 SPEWSSFPFTGLMPT
+511 SPAWSSFPFTGLMPT

-551 IIVIP
+551 IILIP

-564 FTIID
+564 FTIKD
-569 PNGFESD
+569 PNGIESD

-590 GKPEITGVYGVFSKD
+590 GKPEMTGVYGVFSKD

-620 GHLIYKNLQESMS
+620 GHLIYKNVQESMP

-639 NHPESLLL
+639 NYPESLIV

>member
-25 NLRKLKTVEFS
+25 NLRKLKTIDFS

-41 KELQKTSIRKLKTQQ
+41 KELQKTSIRKLKAQQ

-91 SSIIIVLD
+91 SSIIVVLD

-150 SRNFAWLKEEIDQC
+150 SRNFAWLKEEIDHC
-164 SVNPATASLD
+164 SVNPATASLN

-208 EIDSIKLFDD
+208 ELDSIKLFDD
-218 KTSVFLLPSSESNN
+218 KTSVFLLPSLESKN

-262 YNSSASDAKGIIVSV
+262 YNSSVTDAKGIIVSV

-292 AGSNVHISLQG
+292 AGSYINVSLQG

-333 ISSAPK
+333 ISSAPR

-371 ASVHFEDFDLLILAT
+371 ASVHFEDFDLLILAA

-470 PKIIKAL
+470 PKIMKAL
-477 CSQAGQSI
+477 CTQAGQSI

-497 RRGEGKAMYCAVPP
+497 RRGEGKVMYCAVPP
-511 SPEWSSFPFTGLMPT
+511 SPAWSSFPFTGLMPT

-551 IIVIP
+551 IILIP

-564 FTIID
+564 FTIKD
-569 PNGFESD
+569 PNGIESD

-590 GKPEITGVYGVFSKD
+590 GKPEMTGVYGVFSKD

-620 GHLIYKNLQESMS
+620 GHLIYKNVQESMP

-639 NHPESLLL
+639 NYPESLIV

>member
-25 NLRKLKTVEFS
+25 NLRKLKTIDFS

-41 KELQKTSIRKLKTQQ
+41 KELQKTSIRKLKAQQ

-91 SSIIIVLD
+91 SSIIVVLD

-150 SRNFAWLKEEIDQC
+150 SRNFAWLKEEIDHC
-164 SVNPATASLD
+164 SVNPATATLN

-208 EIDSIKLFDD
+208 ELDSIKLFDD
-218 KTSVFLLPSSESNN
+218 KTSVFLLPSLESKN

-262 YNSSASDAKGIIVSV
+262 YNSSVTDAKGIIVSV

-292 AGSNVHISLQG
+292 AGSYINVSLQG

-371 ASVHFEDFDLLILAT
+371 ASVHFEDFDLLILAA

-470 PKIIKAL
+470 PKIMKAL
-477 CSQAGQSI
+477 CTQAGQSI

-497 RRGEGKAMYCAVPP
+497 RRGEGKVMYCAVPP
-511 SPEWSSFPFTGLMPT
+511 SPAWSSFPFTGLMPT

-551 IIVIP
+551 IILIP

-564 FTIID
+564 FTIKD
-569 PNGFESD
+569 PNGIESD

-590 GKPEITGVYGVFSKD
+590 GKPEMTGVYGVFSKD

-620 GHLIYKNLQESMS
+620 GHLIYKNVQESMP

-639 NHPESLLL
+639 NYPESLIV

>member
-67 IFSVLAFSRPTIKST
+67 IFSVLAFSRPTVKST

-164 SVNPATASLD
+164 SVNPATASLN

-208 EIDSIKLFDD
+208 ELDSIKLFDD

-292 AGSNVHISLQG
+292 AGSNVNISLQG

-344 NQLETDFISLSIAPH
+344 NQLETDFISISIAPH

-497 RRGEGKAMYCAVPP
+497 RRGEGKVMYCAVPP
-511 SPEWSSFPFTGLMPT
+511 SPAWSSFPFTGLMPT

-551 IIVIP
+551 IILIP

-564 FTIID
+564 FTIKD

-590 GKPEITGVYGVFSKD
+590 GKPEMTGVYGVFSKD

-620 GHLIYKNLQESMS
+620 GHLIYKNVQESMP

-639 NHPESLLL
+639 NYPESLIV